1 MNEYFDYYTVVNG
14 DTLYK
19 VAKDNNMDVS
29 LLAQLNG
36 IKEEDY
42 IYPNQVLLMPKAGS
56 FLYITGVG
64 DTLQE
69 IMDGLNVD
77 IDKLLMQNKRIY
89 LQPEQLIIYK
99 Y

>member
-56 FLYITGVG
+56 FYI
-64 DTLQE
+64 LLE
-69 IMDGLNVD
+69 LAILCKKLWMD
-77 IDKLLMQNKRIY
+77 
-89 LQPEQLIIYK
+89 
-99 Y
+99 